1 MARYT
6 GAVCRLCR
14 REGKKLVLKGDR
26 CYSDKC
32 AIDERNKE
40 KRKGAPGQHGQ
51 SRKKMSEYGMQ
62 LRAKQMTK
70 KYYGVL
76 EGQFHHYFEMAEKM
90 QGKAGENL
98 LVILESRLDN
108 IVYRL
113 GFAASRAQARQ
124 LVVHGHFTVNGRK
137 VNIPSYLVKAGD
149 TVAICDKS
157 KATDSMKAIVEA
169 NDARPIPMWLE
180 YNKDAL
186 SAKVSRL
193 ANREEIDIEVEEQLI
208 VELYSK

>member
-1 MARYT
+1 MA
-6 GAVCRLCR
+6 VS
-14 REGKKLVLKGDR
+14 REPVLKR
-26 CYSDKC
+26 CKSLGISPMVMGI
-32 AIDERNKE
+32 AKE
-40 KRKGAPGQHGQ
+40 TKRDPNANKRK
-51 SRKKMSEYGMQ
+51 KVSEYGLQ
-62 LRAKQMTK
+62 LKEKQK
-70 KYYGVL
+70 LKFIYGVL
-76 EGQFHHYFEMAEKM
+76 EKQFYHYFEIAQKM
-90 QGKAGENL
+90 EGQAGENL
-98 LVILESRLDN
+98 ITCLESRLDN
-108 IVYRL
+108 IVFRMGL
-113 GFAASRAQARQ
+113 SMTRREARQ